1 MQLPRG
7 LLGIGARP
15 AFFAGAGEP
24 SPGGPALGLPGPGPL
39 VGPQTGGGLTIRG
52 PHGQTLIIERNP
64 SGPGFLMV
72 PQAGAPTG
80 VVPAFH
86 PQFGAQPLEVIPSQR
101 GGGQPLEVIPSQQG
115 GGQPLEVIP
124 SQQGGQPL
132 EIIPSQGGQ
141 MPEQIPIITSQQ
153 PVGAAQPGPQPG
165 ASCESCLQSFATQV
179 CPQCGGEMPQQQPQ
193 AAPAPQP
200 QACVRLCGPV
210 ELINQIAGQAQAA
223 GAEVTGG

>member
-39 VGPQTGGGLTIRG
+39 VGPQTGGLRIPG
-52 PHGQTLIIERNP
+52 PHGETLVMQRNP
-64 SGPGFLMV
+64 GGPGFLIV
-72 PQAGAPTG
+72 PQGGAPTA

-86 PQFGAQPLEVIPSQR
+86 PQLGAQPFEL
-101 GGGQPLEVIPSQQG
+101 IPSQQG
-115 GGQPLEVIP
+115 GGQPLELIP
-124 SQQGGQPL
+124 SQQGGGQPL
-132 EIIPSQGGQ
+132 EIIPQQGGQ

-153 PVGAAQPGPQPG
+153 PVGAAQPGPQLG
-165 ASCESCLQSFATQV
+165 GSCQTCLQNFAVQV
-179 CPQCGGEMPQQQPQ
+179 CPQCGGELPQQQPQ
-193 AAPAPQP
+193 PAPAPQP
-200 QACVRLCGPV
+200 QACIRLCGPV
-210 ELINQIAGQAQAA
+210 NLINEISAQAQEA